1 MTSSIRI
8 PITLA
13 SRKGISAIANQAIEQ
28 RIILTS
34 HGRTVAVVDG
44 PERLDEDLRK
54 MRESARAVADS
65 AAEAILQRRPAQL
78 NLEELCQR
86 LEIDVLRVRA
96 RAKRLAAK

>member
-1 MTSSIRI
+1 M

-13 SRKGISAIANQAIEQ
+13 SRKGISAIANEASEQ

-34 HGRTVAVVDG
+34 HGRTVAVVDD

-65 AAEAILQRRPAQL
+65 AAEAILQRRPAHL
-78 NLEELCQR
+78 NLEEICQR
-86 LEIDVLRVRA
+86 LQIDVLRVRA
-96 RAKRLAAK
+96 HAKRLASK